1 MQFCL
6 FHSLKTTNKITNATF
21 RICTNMFNKYTCV
34 WIVSPVAAK
43 NIDAC
48 FCPSFRQFLVKDSVQ
63 REITGVESGIN
74 R

>member
-1 MQFCL
+1 MQHFVYVQICL
-6 FHSLKTTNKITNATF
+6 TNN
-21 RICTNMFNKYTCV
+21 TCV

-48 FCPSFRQFLVKDSVQ
+48 FCPSFRQFLVKDGVQ